1 MTEKDD
7 AFIRDY
13 YGIDPDLLDSY
24 VLALA
29 EDPVLAETIFIMRAK
44 DPKDVEALADAAGA
58 VGKQKEAEMRNYE
71 VPEQYQIA
79 AESEVRTKGRYV
91 YLVISQAA
99 EDAEEII
106 EEELERP

>member
-1 MTEKDD
+1 MVAKLDYQPPKWAKEQKKDLQ
-7 AFIRDY
+7 
-13 YGIDPDLLDSY
+13 LLRQSKG
-24 VLALA
+24 
-29 EDPVLAETIFIMRAK
+29 K
-44 DPKDVEALADAAGA
+44 DITLSNL
-58 VGKQKEAEMRNYE
+58 QRILKEEEEFPEMRNYE

>member
-1 MTEKDD
+1 M
-7 AFIRDY
+7 AHQR
-13 YGIDPDLLDSY
+13 PVLLDLH
-24 VLALA
+24 VLVADHIGQLCAA
-29 EDPVLAETIFIMRAK
+29 EDMG
-44 DPKDVEALADAAGA
+44 DAAGA
-58 VGKQKEAEMRNYE
+58 VGKQKVAEMRNYE